1 MYKHAVH
8 GWLKHLD
15 FIVLDELCLV
25 SSLILAIGLDAFPER
40 LQSATFYYFLLNAVL
55 VNSFVA
61 IALDTMDNVL
71 YRGYY
76 KELAATFRHIFYFI
90 VFFVAL
96 MYLQNNQAVFIT
108 EVGVSAVL
116 PYFFS
121 SYAVRLVWKRLL
133 RRKPLGKG
141 ARQHILIVTSSQAAP
156 EILKRMTRASFERY
170 QVTGLVM
177 VDRDIKGESVGGV
190 PVVANLS
197 DAAEYLCREW
207 TDEVFFFKVSLDERC
222 ADLLEKC
229 REMALTVHLYLAL
242 QGVNEGKQTVEH
254 IAGYE
259 VLTAN
264 INMMS
269 AGDAFL
275 KRSFDIVAGLLGSLV
290 TLALMAAIA
299 PALKKAS
306 PGPLLFKQTRIG
318 ENGRKF
324 TMYKIR
330 SMYMDAEERKAHY
343 AADNAHADGMMF
355 KMDFDPRVIGNQV
368 LPDGTRKKGIGD
380 FIRRTSLDEFPQ
392 FFNVLKGDMSIVGTR
407 PPTLD
412 EWEKYEFHHRAR
424 MSVKP
429 GLTGLWQIN
438 RDKDHMPF
446 DEVVKLDTEY
456 IATWSIGKDLR
467 IIAQTGVAIFR
478 ELMGRNDAAPE
489 KPQYK
494 A

>member
-1 MYKHAVH
+1 MYKHAVQ

-15 FIVLDELCLV
+15 FIALDELCLV
-25 SSLILAIGLDAFPER
+25 SSLILASGLDAFPRR
-40 LQSATFYYFLLNAVL
+40 LQNEAFYYLILNAAL
-55 VNSFVA
+55 VDFFVA
-61 IALDTMDNVL
+61 IALNTMDNVL

-76 KELAATFRHIFYFI
+76 KEFAATFRHVFYVI
-90 VFFVAL
+90 VFFAAL
-96 MYLQNNQAVFIT
+96 MHLQQNQVASVAEMDIAI
-108 EVGVSAVL
+108 VVL
-116 PYFFS
+116 YFLS
-121 SYAVRLVWKRLL
+121 SYTLRVAWKRFL
-133 RRKPLGKG
+133 RRKPWGKG
-141 ARQHILIVTSSQAAP
+141 ARQRILIVTSSQAAP
-156 EILKRMTRASFERY
+156 EILKRMNRASFERY
-170 QVTGLVM
+170 QVAGLVM

-275 KRSFDIVAGLLGSLV
+275 KRSFDIVAGLFGSLV
-290 TLALMAAIA
+290 TLVLMAVIA

-324 TMYKIR
+324 KMYKIR
-330 SMYMDAEERKAHY
+330 SMYMDAEERKAQY

-355 KMDFDPRVIGNQV
+355 KMDFDPRVIGNRV

-392 FFNVLKGDMSIVGTR
+392 FFNVLKGEMSMVGTR

-456 IATWSIGKDLR
+456 IATWSIGNDLR
-467 IIAQTGVAIFR
+467 IIAQTVGAVLR
-478 ELMGRNDAAPE
+478 EMVGKKEATQEKAAG
-489 KPQYK
+489 
-494 A
+494 